1 MSRYDGRLAG
11 FGFAQCLL
19 SEKQAEAPLFFD
31 PAMAGDA
38 IFIEDGFDLRAVID
52 LLSRTRQVIPG
63 NPRDTYSQKK

>member
-1 MSRYDGRLAG
+1 
-11 FGFAQCLL
+11 
-19 SEKQAEAPLFFD
+19 
-31 PAMAGDA
+31 MAGDA